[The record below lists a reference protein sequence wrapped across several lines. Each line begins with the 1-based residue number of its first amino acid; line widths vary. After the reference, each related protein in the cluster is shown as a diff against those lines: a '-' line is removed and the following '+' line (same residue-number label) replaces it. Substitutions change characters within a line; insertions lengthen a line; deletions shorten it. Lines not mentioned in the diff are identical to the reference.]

1 MKQFY
6 LILFFA
12 LSFTFTANSQT
23 SKRTSA
29 LNYLKYGELDK
40 ALNAIN
46 SAINHPKTKED
57 PRTWWY
63 RGQIYQAIHTSKEKE
78 YHNLD
83 LDAADKSF
91 ESYKKALL
99 YNFKDP
105 QYHSLDILNNPTDQ
119 ITFIKLLMSR
129 DTKYVDSEIFQDII
143 MNRYP
148 SLANILVNRGV
159 NQYQNEKN
167 YKKALA
173 SFENS
178 LFVSSMA
185 GKLDTPVVY
194 YAALASEKDKNYKTA
209 ERYYKMVTKSGYG
222 KDEKEKASM
231 YFLYSRVFLE
241 QGDTAKYIET
251 LKKGI
256 EKYPKGNSALIVEL
270 VNHYLGTNQQN
281 KAFDYLKVA
290 IKSDPT
296 NPNYH
301 YAIGSIFDNNLKQ
314 PDSAIVAYKKAIE
327 LKADYFDANYNLGA
341 LYYNQGVEITEKA
354 NDTDDNAKYKK
365 LKAEADNKFK
375 QAIPYLE
382 KAHEINK
389 KDVPTMQSLKLLYY
403 RTGDMDKH
411 NKIKSELEG
420 K

>member
-1 MKQFY
+1 MKRFY
-6 LILFFA
+6 LLFILVF
-12 LSFTFTANSQT
+12 SFTLISNAQP

-40 ALNAIN
+40 ALEAIN
-46 SAINHPKTKED
+46 KAIEHPKTKED

-63 RGQIYQAIHTSKEKE
+63 RGQIYQAIHASKEKE

-91 ESYKKALL
+91 DSYKKALL

-105 QYHSLDILNNPTDQ
+105 QYHNLDILNNPTDQ
-119 ITFIKLLMSR
+119 IKFIKLLMER
-129 DTKYVDSEIFQDII
+129 NTKYVDSEIFQDII

-159 NQYQNEKN
+159 QQYQKEKN
-167 YKKALA
+167 YKKALN

-178 LFVSSMA
+178 LFVSSMS

-194 YAALASEKDKNYKTA
+194 YAALAAEKAKDYKKA
-209 ERYYKMVTKSGYG
+209 DSYFKMITKSGYG
-222 KDEKEKASM
+222 KDDKEKASM
-231 YFLYSRVFLE
+231 YYLYSKVFLA
-241 QGDTAKYIET
+241 QNDTIKYIKT

-256 EKYPKGNSALIVEL
+256 EKYPKGNAALIVEL
-270 VNHYLGTNQQN
+270 VNHYLGSNQQN

-290 IKSDPT
+290 IKSDPK
-296 NPNYH
+296 NPNYQ
-301 YAIGSIFDNNLKQ
+301 YAIGSIYDNNLKQ
-314 PDSAIVAYKKAIE
+314 PDSAIIAYKKAIE

-341 LYYNQGVEITEKA
+341 LYYNQGVELVQKA
-354 NDTDDNAKYKK
+354 NDTDDNTKYQK
-365 LKAEADNKFK
+365 LKKQADEKFK
-375 QAIPYLE
+375 EAIPYLE
-382 KAHEINK
+382 KAHELNK
-389 KDVPTMQSLKLLYY
+389 KDIPTMQSLKLLYY

-411 NKIKSELEG
+411 NAIKKELEG